1 MCIIYIKG
9 SGGLQA
15 ELHKAYSMRLRR
27 NISGEKVA
35 KAQTDFAASSIH

>member
-1 MCIIYIKG
+1 MRIVYIKG

-15 ELHKAYSMRLRR
+15 ELHKA
-27 NISGEKVA
+27 ISDETEKEHLWEKVA